1 MMTPAQLR
9 RFYFRAWAACSRA
22 LGWNRAPV
30 RLPSHGAPGVDVL
43 YQEAWFYA
51 ETLALKA
58 GRSVVADELRHGCHY
73 VALGADKSAKAL
85 TNAEADCVVALF
97 NLLAAPDDLGAML
110 AWQNPEAGAVKRL
123 AWSIEHLAPAAYVEA
138 LASDKFG
145 TRAWRTLS
153 EASLRPLAL
162 TLRNRRPTGGNPL

>member
-1 MMTPAQLR
+1 MMTTTQLR

-22 LGWNRAPV
+22 LVWNRSPV
-30 RLPSHGAPGVDVL
+30 RLASHGAPEVNAL
-43 YQEAWFYA
+43 YQAVWTAA
-51 ETLALKA
+51 ESTARRT
-58 GRSVVADELRHGCHY
+58 GCSVTANDLRHACHR
-73 VALGADKSAKAL
+73 VALGADKSAKTL

-123 AWSIEHLAPAAYVEA
+123 TWAIEHAAPAAYVEA

-145 TRAWRTLS
+145 TRAWRTLP
-153 EASLRPLAL
+153 EASLRQLAL
-162 TLRNRRPTGGNPL
+162 TLRNRKPGRGG